1 MSDFSRSVS
10 FFFSH
15 DELFISR
22 MCHAKTAGLT
32 FCIFRMRRKQG
43 GETVE
48 SLMGVIG
55 ALREVTKSSFPE
67 MYFWGVHSEK
77 WSKLKT

>member
-1 MSDFSRSVS
+1 M
-10 FFFSH
+10 
-15 DELFISR
+15 L
-22 MCHAKTAGLT
+22 HAQTAGLT
-32 FCIFRMRRKQG
+32 FRIFRMRRKQG

-48 SLMGVIG
+48 TLMGVIR
-55 ALREVTKSSFPE
+55 ALREVTKSSFLE